1 MRMADVRSWHFA
13 SVIAARYYCSDWGNS
28 GRGADIA
35 KATSLTLV
43 RHAEKRLVD
52 NLGLSP
58 AGFKLMSASPAR
70 DAGMP
75 HANDSNEED
84 AMFDKLSANRRDLL
98 IAPLL
103 AAIPTAL
110 LGDRANASPVDP
122 NKTFTKLPDQITWE
136 APRNRPPKTVEQALL
151 WGNSS
156 EPGLYYYLVKWYP
169 GFMSAPHWYET
180 DRLCV
185 VVSGTWWVAS
195 GEDFEPN
202 DTVPMP
208 AGSFIRRVARTPH
221 YDGVKKAGKEPAVI
235 AICGMGP
242 ITYHLVDPSK
252 PNVRVL

>member
-1 MRMADVRSWHFA
+1 MRRRDF
-13 SVIAARYYCSDWGNS
+13 I
-28 GRGADIA
+28 
-35 KATSLTLV
+35 TL
-43 RHAEKRLVD
+43 K
-52 NLGLSP
+52 S
-58 AGFKLMSASPAR
+58 SASP
-70 DAGMP
+70 
-75 HANDSNEED
+75 NEED
-84 AMFDKLSANRRDLL
+84 AMFDMLSANRRDLL
-98 IAPLL
+98 IGPLL
-103 AAIPTAL
+103 AAIPGAL

-122 NKTFTKLPDQITWE
+122 NMTFTRLPDQIIWQ
-136 APRNRPPKTVEQALL
+136 AARNRPPNTVEQALL
-151 WGNSS
+151 WGKSS

-221 YDGVKKAGKEPAVI
+221 YDGVKKDGSEPAVI

-242 ITYHLVDPSK
+242 ITYHVVDPSK
-252 PNVRVL
+252 PDLRVL

>member
-1 MRMADVRSWHFA
+1 MLH
-13 SVIAARYYCSDWGNS
+13 NN
-28 GRGADIA
+28 
-35 KATSLTLV
+35 
-43 RHAEKRLVD
+43 E
-52 NLGLSP
+52 P
-58 AGFKLMSASPAR
+58 
-70 DAGMP
+70 
-75 HANDSNEED
+75 NEED

-103 AAIPTAL
+103 AVIPAAL
-110 LGDRANASPVDP
+110 LGDRADASPIDP
-122 NKTFTKLPDQITWE
+122 NKTFTKLSDQITWE

-221 YDGVKKAGKEPAVI
+221 YDGVKKADKEPAMI